1 MSQPP
6 PIPSVPEEL
15 RFWNIFHFA
24 FAGCVIF
31 MRVFLFW
38 GVCMCVFVKTSLD
51 VTSFP
56 HVYIARRCSFVFQ
69 QQVHFLLAVQQT
81 KKQKQIQ
88 NKTKQKNWNV
98 EQKRAKVIFQSI
110 ANWIFYSFLTFHY
123 VSNYNFFVSL
133 LPYPISHVKGKIGF
147 GFAQMVLD
155 LLLQLLWLPYTILIV
170 HRPSD
175 RHYSFILTRPLPNI
189 INTRVT

>member
-1 MSQPP
+1 MK
-6 PIPSVPEEL
+6 
-15 RFWNIFHFA
+15 HFPFCFCWMCHFNA
-24 FAGCVIF
+24 RLSFLGCVY
-31 MRVFLFW
+31 
-38 GVCMCVFVKTSLD
+38 VCLWRRRWMLPPSLTSIHCAPLQFCFSTAGSLSSCSATNKKT
-51 VTSFP
+51 
-56 HVYIARRCSFVFQ
+56 
-69 QQVHFLLAVQQT
+69 
-81 KKQKQIQ
+81 KQKQ

-98 EQKRAKVIFQSI
+98 EQKRVKVIFQSM

>member
-1 MSQPP
+1 MS
-6 PIPSVPEEL
+6 
-15 RFWNIFHFA
+15 
-24 FAGCVIF
+24 
-31 MRVFLFW
+31 FLCASFFF
-38 GVCMCVFVKTSLD
+38 GVCVCVCLWRRRWMLPPSLTSTLRA
-51 VTSFP
+51 VAVLFFNSRFTF
-56 HVYIARRCSFVFQ
+56 
-69 QQVHFLLAVQQT
+69 FLQCN
-81 KKQKQIQ
+81 KQK
-88 NKTKQKNWNV
+88 NKNKYKTKQKNWNV
-98 EQKRAKVIFQSI
+98 EQKRAKVIFQSM